1 MSYTWAE
8 LLGDDV
14 AAADESERTGFFG
27 RMRDSLAKSRRALTA
42 ELASAAFD

>member
-1 MSYTWAE
+1 MSYTCAE
-8 LLGDDV
+8 LRGDEV
-14 AAADESERTGFFG
+14 TEADEPEQTGFFA